1 MNFPV
6 TKILLSTALLAATAA
21 STLPAAAFI
30 KPRLIVQNLPA
41 KDGIAPAASQD
52 LFLRTDHNGDTF
64 LYVEQQ
70 QGALLSVFNVTD
82 PNAVKLVA
90 TVPTQASS
98 AYTFVSP
105 IGAASELIAFRDGS
119 GTAVIDLRKP
129 KAPRLSATIGTG
141 DPSTEPLGTVGY
153 LSSTIPQGV
162 EMAPVAAPA
171 ARSVQLVEGGAH
183 PRVVANLPRV
193 TRQVERPETG
203 TVFLLSDDQVT
214 IIRRPEAESAYEV
227 NQILDRNRN

>member
-1 MNFPV
+1 MNV
-6 TKILLSTALLAATAA
+6 QVKKILLSAVVLAATAA
-21 STLPAAAFI
+21 STLPAAAFM

-41 KDGIAPAASQD
+41 ADGIAPAASQD
-52 LFLRTDHNGDTF
+52 LFLRTDRGGNTF

-70 QGALLSVFNVTD
+70 QGALLSVFDVTD
-82 PNAVKLVA
+82 PDHMKLIA
-90 TVPTQASS
+90 AVPTQVAS
-98 AYTFVSP
+98 AYNFVGP

-129 KAPRLSATIGTG
+129 KAPRLSAKIGAG
-141 DPSTEPLGTVGY
+141 DPSTEALGSVGY
-153 LSSTIPQGV
+153 LSSTTPQGV
-162 EMAPVAAPA
+162 ETAEVAAPV

-214 IIRRPEAESAYEV
+214 IIRRPEAESEYEV
-227 NQILDRNRN
+227 NQLLDRNQN